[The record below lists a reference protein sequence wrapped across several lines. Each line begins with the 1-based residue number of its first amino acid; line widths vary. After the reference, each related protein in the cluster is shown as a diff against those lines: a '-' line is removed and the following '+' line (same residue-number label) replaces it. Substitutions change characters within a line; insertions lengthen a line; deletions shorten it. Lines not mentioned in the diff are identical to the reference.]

1 MEQNEKIGYK
11 DIFKQK
17 EYMKMM
23 VAALINRFGDS
34 IDAIASTWIVYEL
47 TGSAVWSAVIFGV
60 NKVPSVFVTPLAGAW
75 VEGRNKKVIMIITD
89 LIRAFCVAFVA
100 SGYLL
105 GFLQPWMLLV
115 TTCIIST
122 VEAFRGPAG
131 SALTPR
137 VLQAEYYEYGMSLMS
152 TFSSVTEPKSIP
164 TVNAA
169 LNNESISAP
178 PCKISSTIGA
188 SRLFSGTKIPFIKRT
203 TTIK

>member
-75 VEGRNKKVIMIITD
+75 VEGRNKKAIMIITD
-89 LIRAFCVAFVA
+89 LIRAVCVAFVA

-137 VLQAEYYEYGMSLMS
+137 VLKAEYYEYGMSLMS
-152 TFSSVTEPKSIP
+152 TFSSVTELAG
-164 TVNAA
+164 TMAA
-169 LNNESISAP
+169 GGIIDP
-178 PCKISSTIGA
+178 PLCWDC
-188 SRLFSGTKIPFIKRT
+188 R
-203 TTIK
+203 